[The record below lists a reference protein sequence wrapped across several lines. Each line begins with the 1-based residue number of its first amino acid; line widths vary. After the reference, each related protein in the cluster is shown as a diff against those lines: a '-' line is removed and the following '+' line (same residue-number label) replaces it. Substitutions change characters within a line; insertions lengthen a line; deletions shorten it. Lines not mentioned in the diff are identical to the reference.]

1 MWNIEFKGKLKGS
14 IDQISTGKELP
25 EGCVQFQEP
34 DKVEKAML
42 QGMLF
47 VVPGALV
54 MIALAIF
61 RIVTTY
67 SKPENL
73 SGGQYVKSFLPAL
86 IVALLLAYP
95 AMYVHEFIHAFLFPE
110 KLKKQIYVHPESM
123 TLFVYCE
130 EMVSKVR
137 FVVISLGPAFGLGI
151 FPFLLGLIFARF
163 IPAQIM
169 VALTLFS
176 VISFMGALGD
186 FVNAWNCV
194 RQVPKDGKVFNRGF
208 HSYWIR

>member
-1 MWNIEFKGKLKGS
+1 MWNIEYKGKLKGS

-25 EGCVQFQEP
+25 EGCVQFKEP
-34 DKVEKAML
+34 EKVEKAMM

-47 VVPGALV
+47 VVPGAFI
-54 MIALAIF
+54 MIVLAIF
-61 RIVTTY
+61 RVVTTY
-67 SKPENL
+67 VKPEDV

-86 IVALLLAYP
+86 VVSLVLAYP
-95 AMYVHEFIHAFLFPE
+95 AMYVHEFIHAFLFPK

-130 EMVSKVR
+130 EIVSKTR
-137 FVVISLGPAFGLGI
+137 FIVISLGPAFLLGI
-151 FPFLLGLIFARF
+151 LPFFLGLILAPV

-169 VALTLFS
+169 VALTLFT
-176 VISFMGALGD
+176 VVSFMGGLGD